1 MRQDVKVDFNGL
13 SLQDICQ
20 QYLESSSKMEDKDCN
35 LNSSSTQNREL
46 TSEVGKKIEAIKDDA
61 TEISTGSLT
70 DIEIKTLTTKEPGL
84 YPKTRGLET

>member
-1 MRQDVKVDFNGL
+1 M

-20 QYLESSSKMEDKDCN
+20 QYLESSSKMAKAENKDCN

-84 YPKTRGLET
+84 YPKTRGSET